1 MVQHPQVR
9 FLGFLGRE
17 RGRLSEVGEQM
28 VWSVLQSLQGCQ
40 ALPASLNMRGNT
52 PQIRPRYA
60 TDAEG
65 FQLLNTRAG
74 LPAVVCVHDL
84 TSGFVVTA
92 ASGVRTS
99 A

>member
-1 MVQHPQVR
+1 VLQHPQVR

-17 RGRLSEVGEQM
+17 REWLSEVGEQV
-28 VWSVLQSLQGCQ
+28 VWCVLQSLQGRQ
-40 ALPASLNMRGNT
+40 ALPASLNVRGNAL
-52 PQIRPRYA
+52 QIRPRYA

-74 LPAVVCVHDL
+74 LLGMACVHDL
-84 TSGFVVTA
+84 TSGFVITA
-92 ASGVRTS
+92 AKGVTIS